1 MAKPH
6 SETLRETP
14 MNAPQGFH
22 QLTAPAAVASQ
33 AILDDAQDELNIREY
48 WDIVIDNR
56 WLVATVTAIA
66 VTLGGAYAL
75 LAKPVYEANL
85 LIQVEDS
92 SSSAKSFLGEAA
104 SLFDVKT
111 PAAAEIEILRSRMII
126 GQAVDTTRS
135 YIDVSP
141 RYLPLIGSW
150 LAQRAKSLSDPGVLG
165 MGGWVTGTEKIT
177 VEVFDVPSTL
187 EETRFRLTARG
198 DGKFA
203 LTHPSIGGEVVGG
216 TGVPLAFMTPE
227 GEVRLLVSSLDG
239 KANAQ
244 FNLTR
249 YSRLKTI
256 ENLQDNLKL
265 SEKGKQSGVID
276 ATLQDTDR
284 NRLTAILNEIG
295 NQYVRQNVERKA
307 AEAQKTLAFLNVQ
320 LPQFKKQ
327 LDQSEEAFNKYRN
340 NQGTVSLDE
349 EAKLILARSVDL
361 QAKLVEARQKRLELV
376 SRFTPQHPNVQTI
389 DTQIAAWNQE
399 IGALNSRIKSLPLVQ
414 QDAIRLERDVKVNN
428 ELYQQLRNNA
438 LQLQLVRE
446 GKIGNVRVIDSATMP
461 EESVKPKKGM
471 TLTAALIL
479 GLIGGMIIAIIRNA
493 LFRGIR
499 NSQEI
504 ESNVG
509 LNVYSTIPLSEAQ
522 ESLARLVTTR
532 QPGVHILAQSAP
544 QDVAVESLRSLRTAL
559 QFAMLE
565 ARNNRVLIT
574 GATPGLGKSFVS
586 ANFAAVLASAGKRVL
601 LIDADLRKGHLNQYF
616 GVERPGGLSELVT
629 GSIGLEQAT
638 RKQLLPNLDFISTG
652 ILPPNPAE
660 LVVSNAFAAMLEQVS
675 AQYDLVV
682 IDSAPVLVAADTLSI
697 SLHAGTVLFLARAEV
712 TQLGELHESARRLAH
727 AGTSVTG
734 VLFNG
739 VDLTRRHYG
748 SYGYRYG
755 GYRYRQYEYA
765 PVANRASS

>member
-1 MAKPH
+1 
-6 SETLRETP
+6 
-14 MNAPQGFH
+14 MNAPQGLQ
-22 QLTAPAAVASQ
+22 QLAPSAQVAPQ
-33 AILDDAQDELNIREY
+33 AILDDVQDELNLREY
-48 WDIVIDNR
+48 WDIVVDNR
-56 WLVATVTAIA
+56 WLVAAVTAIS

-92 SSSAKSFLGEAA
+92 STSAKSFLGEAA

-126 GQAVDTTRS
+126 GQAVDNTGF
-135 YIDVSP
+135 YIDAVP
-141 RYLPLIGSW
+141 RYLPLVGSW
-150 LAQRAKSLSDPGVLG
+150 LAQRAKGLSEPGVLG

-177 VEVFDVPSTL
+177 VAAFDVPSTL
-187 EETRFRLTARG
+187 EEVPFRLTAHG

-203 LTHPSIGGEVVGG
+203 LMHPAIEGEAVGA
-216 TGVPLAFMTPE
+216 TGVPLKVKTPE
-227 GEVRLLVSSLDG
+227 GDVRLLVSSLDA
-239 KANAQ
+239 KPKAQ

-249 YSRLKTI
+249 YSRLETI
-256 ENLQDNLKL
+256 ENLQEHLKL
-265 SEKGKQSGVID
+265 SEKGRQSGVID
-276 ATLQDTDR
+276 ATLQSTDR
-284 NRLTAILNEIG
+284 NRLIAILNEIG

-307 AEAQKTLAFLNVQ
+307 AEAQKTLAFLDVQ

-340 NQGTVSLDE
+340 SQGTVSLDE

-361 QAKLVEARQKRLELV
+361 QGKLVEARQKRLELV
-376 SRFTPQHPNVQTI
+376 SRFTPQHPNVQTL
-389 DTQIAAWNQE
+389 DTQISAWNQE
-399 IGALNSRIKSLPLVQ
+399 IGALNARIKSLPLVQ

-438 LQLQLVRE
+438 LQLQLMRE
-446 GKIGNVRVIDSATMP
+446 GKIGNVRMIDSATMP
-461 EESVKPKKGM
+461 EESVKPKKGL
-471 TLTAALIL
+471 TLAVALIL
-479 GLIGGMIIAIIRNA
+479 GLIGGVIIAIARNA

-499 NSQEI
+499 NAQEI

-522 ESLARLVTTR
+522 ETLAKLVA
-532 QPGVHILAQSAP
+532 QKHPGCHILAQSAP

-565 ARNNRVLIT
+565 SHNNRVLIS

-616 GVERPGGLSELVT
+616 GVERPSGLSELVT
-629 GSIGLEQAT
+629 GSIDVEQAIH
-638 RKQLLPNLDFISTG
+638 RQLLPNLDFISTG

-660 LVVSNAFAAMLEQVS
+660 LVVSNAFAAILEQVS
-675 AQYDLVV
+675 ARYDLVV

-697 SLHAGTVLFLARAEV
+697 SLHAGTVLLVARAEV

-727 AGTSVTG
+727 AGRSVTG
-734 VLFNG
+734 VLFNA
-739 VDLTRRHYG
+739 VDLSRRHYG

-765 PVANRASS
+765 PTSNHR